1 MDNGQNG
8 LPGHLVPSR
17 VEQWQLHGQDLAQT
31 LLHHQEANLALAHQ
45 RTTNN
50 VFWKHA
56 LVVYTFIQEDGHWS
70 TWASWGSCTVSC
82 GGGYKQR
89 HRYCNNPYPSQFGK
103 VCIGSDIITVPCN
116 THECVKVRLTGG
128 SGSTSGRV
136 EVFMYGQWG
145 TICDD
150 SFDSTDAGVI
160 CVMLGHQ
167 RADAVAK
174 SEAYFGQGSSSMLTL
189 LDDLQ
194 CNGDEASIAEC
205 HHSVLEDCSHAED
218 AGVICATN
226 GAVRLSGS
234 SSTRY
239 QGRVEIYLN
248 HTWGTIC
255 DDSFDNEDAQVVCRM
270 LGLYR
275 TKKRKQS
282 SDI

>member
-1 MDNGQNG
+1 MIC
-8 LPGHLVPSR
+8 
-17 VEQWQLHGQDLAQT
+17 
-31 LLHHQEANLALAHQ
+31 
-45 RTTNN
+45 NN
-50 VFWKHA
+50 TPCNTV
-56 LVVYTFIQEDGHWS
+56 DGHWS

-270 LGLYR
+270 LGLY
-275 TKKRKQS
+275 S
-282 SDI
+282 SGAVAKGSAYFGPGSSSILLDDISCSGSESSVLSCSHSPIGTHNCGHGEDAGVICLH